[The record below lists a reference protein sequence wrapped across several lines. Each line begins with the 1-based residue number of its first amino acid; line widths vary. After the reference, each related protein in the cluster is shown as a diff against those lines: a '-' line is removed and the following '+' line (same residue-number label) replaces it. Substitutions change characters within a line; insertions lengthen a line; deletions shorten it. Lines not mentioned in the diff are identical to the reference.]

1 MSMRVLFTTWAW
13 PSHYFPMVPL
23 AWALRSAGHDVL
35 MTSQPDLLPTMRA
48 SGLPHTAVGRDYD
61 VTADHGVSDE
71 TTVEPAPARPSRSRP
86 PAGEVAGG
94 LLGDLAA
101 ARLAHGS
108 ATTEAIDAEARAM
121 FETIWAVRSANRRSG
136 LAVYGPVA
144 EAMVDGLLAQARAWR
159 PDLVVYDPLT
169 HAGPVVARLL
179 GVPAVRHLFGPDITS
194 YLTARGGAGL
204 GPMLDRLGLDD
215 VDLVGTA
222 TVDACPPGLRIDAAT
237 RRLAMRYVPY
247 NGPSEVPSWL
257 LEPPDHPR
265 ICLTWG
271 TSTDRL
277 AGRRAFLPDEVV
289 LACTKLADDRDAEL
303 VLAITPRQRDLVPD
317 LPAGIRVVESV
328 PLDALLPT
336 CRAVIHQGG
345 AGTMLTAVRH
355 GVPQIIVAQLVDQAA
370 NACRVVAA
378 GAGRTRAA
386 ADLTAAALLGLGHD
400 LLDLPGYA
408 AAARTLRRQMLD
420 QPAPADLVTD
430 LEALI

>member
-1 MSMRVLFTTWAW
+1 MRVLFTTWAW

-35 MTSQPDLLPTMRA
+35 MTSQPELLPTMRA
-48 SGLPHTAVGRDYD
+48 SGLPHTAVGDDYD
-61 VTADHGVSDE
+61 VTAEPES
-71 TTVEPAPARPSRSRP
+71 TVAERPRRSRP
-86 PAGEVAGG
+86 PAGDVAGG
-94 LLGDLAA
+94 LLGDLAG
-101 ARLAHGS
+101 ARLAHGT
-108 ATTEAIDAEARAM
+108 ATAAGIEAEARAM
-121 FETIWAVRSANRRSG
+121 FAAIWAARSANRRSG

-144 EAMVDGLLAQARAWR
+144 AAMVDGLLAQARAWR
-159 PDLVVYDPLT
+159 PDLIVYDPLT

-179 GVPAVRHLFGPDITS
+179 GIPAVRHLFGPDITS
-194 YLTARGGAGL
+194 YLTARGEAGL
-204 GPMLDRLGLDD
+204 GPLLDRLGLDD

-222 TVDACPPGLRIDAAT
+222 TVDACPPGLAIEAAD
-237 RRLAMRYVPY
+237 RRLPMRYVPY
-247 NGPSEVPSWL
+247 NGPSVVPPWL
-257 LEPPDHPR
+257 LDEPDRPR
-265 ICLTWG
+265 VCLTWG

-289 LACTKLADDRDAEL
+289 LATTKLADERDAEL

-317 LPAGIRVVESV
+317 LPAGVRVVEGV

-336 CRAVIHQGG
+336 CRAIIHQGG

-370 NACRVVAA
+370 NACRVVAT

-386 ADLTAAALLGLGHD
+386 ADLTAAGLLGLGHE

-408 AAARTLRRQMLD
+408 AATRALRRRMLD
-420 QPAPADLVTD
+420 QPAPADLVPD